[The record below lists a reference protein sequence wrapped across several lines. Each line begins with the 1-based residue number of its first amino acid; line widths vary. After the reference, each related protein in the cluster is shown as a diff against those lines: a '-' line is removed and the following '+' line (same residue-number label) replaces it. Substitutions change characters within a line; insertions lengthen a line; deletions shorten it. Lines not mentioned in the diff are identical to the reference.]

1 VRARLWLTLGALGA
15 TSLMAG
21 CSAKPASAPEHTQ
34 GAAEECPLVM
44 EKVGRFEETVQLS
57 AQEEKQRGSLAS
69 ALRLMRRFD
78 RGVNELNAAL
88 DAAPIH
94 DRALRAHVDAY
105 RAATRELGEGAESG
119 AALVEGVASKMSEP
133 LAAATNA
140 SVELDRACASTN
152 PDCASLLAVLKKT
165 NGSSALDSTPADL
178 VKAVAAIRE
187 VHPRRAKVA
196 LAQEHLAV
204 AMDGLAETLG
214 QLEQTGEEPR
224 KVLDAAGDRTKKAG
238 DELRT
243 LCGKA
248 TAHHGTAEWVIGT
261 KQDVRDLT
269 VIVSFQPPGGL
280 RSSFERAAESAPEG
294 EGGFYKGAAAGGFG
308 SGFVLVRR
316 TEQGKAVFVIT
327 NRHVVELAD
336 HAVVTRTDG
345 KAFRARI
352 VYSDP
357 HYDLA
362 VLALEGDD
370 AGFDHGFDL
379 ETEGVHDEQSVVAT
393 GFPGLDHH
401 PSYQVTKGYVSNDR
415 FELDAGGLKLPY
427 IQHTAAID
435 RGSSGGPLMNEAG
448 KVLGVNT
455 LKAFNREGV
464 AFAAPAAA
472 VVGAVRYAST
482 LDARLGSAAF
492 RRQTLRDDCLDL
504 VAELQQKSPRPWRL
518 AQLVSTRMM
527 AEEGVESF
535 NVMAER
541 DEDLRKYW
549 KEDPVDAIRF
559 AVAMR
564 LKETIE
570 KGGGV
575 AATEMCG
582 APNRSDSEQILTT
595 DRVRIPIQIGTETQ
609 DLSMRWEQG
618 RWKIAHMDF
627 PPPPP
632 AAKGKSKPKP
642 LAKTKANDK

>member
-1 VRARLWLTLGALGA
+1 VKPSRWFALGALGV
-15 TSLMAG
+15 TSLAAG
-21 CSAKPASAPEHTQ
+21 CGAKPAIAPEHTA
-34 GAAEECPLVM
+34 GTAEECAAVM
-44 EKVGRFEETVQLS
+44 EQVGRFEETIQLS
-57 AQEEKQRGSLAS
+57 AAEEKQRASLAS

-78 RGVNELNAAL
+78 RGATDLSAGL
-88 DAAPIH
+88 DALPVH
-94 DRALRAHVDAY
+94 DRTLHARVEAY
-105 RAATRELGEGAESG
+105 GAAARELGEGAEAG
-119 AALVEGVASKMSEP
+119 AAMVEALANKVTVP
-133 LAAATNA
+133 LAAATTA
-140 SVELDRACASTN
+140 ALELDKACASSN
-152 PDCASLLAVLKKT
+152 PDCASLLAVLKKSSVGT
-165 NGSSALDSTPADL
+165 NALDSTPADL
-178 VKAVAAIRE
+178 VKEVAAIRE
-187 VHPRRAKVA
+187 VHPKRAKIA
-196 LAQEHLAV
+196 LAQEHLLE
-204 AMDGLAETLG
+204 AMGGLAQTLG
-214 QLEQTGEEPR
+214 ELERDGEGPR
-224 KVLDAAGDRTKKAG
+224 KVLDAAGDRAKKAG
-238 DELRT
+238 EGLRE

-248 TAHHGTAEWVIGT
+248 PASQATGEWISGS

-280 RSSFERAAESAPEG
+280 KGTFERAAESAPAG
-294 EGGFYKGAAAGGFG
+294 EGGFYRAAAAGGFG

-316 TEQGKAVFVIT
+316 TEAGKAVFIVT

-345 KAFRARI
+345 KSFRARI

-379 ETEGVHDEQSVVAT
+379 ETDGVHDEQSVVAT
-393 GFPGLDHH
+393 GFPGLAHH

-415 FELDAGGLKLPY
+415 FELDTAGLKLPY

-455 LKAFNREGV
+455 LKAFDREGV

-472 VVGAVRYAST
+472 VVSAVRYAST

-504 VAELQQKSPRPWRL
+504 VAELQQKTPRPWRL
-518 AQLVSTRMM
+518 AQLVSTRMI
-527 AEEGVESF
+527 AEQGVDSF
-535 NVMAER
+535 NVMADA

-549 KEDPVDAIRF
+549 KEEPIDALRF

-564 LKETIE
+564 LKETMG
-570 KGGGV
+570 KAGGV

-595 DRVRIPIQIGTETQ
+595 DRVRIPIQVGTETQ

-618 RWKIAHMDF
+618 RWKVAHMDF
-627 PPPPP
+627 PPSPVP
-632 AAKGKSKPKP
+632 AKGKAKATAK
-642 LAKTKANDK
+642 AKTK